1 MKCFQCDK
9 GRLISKTAEVAGEV
23 RGEKFTVRS
32 EAMVCNRCGF
42 QALSEEQSAAY
53 TVAIS
58 DAYRQNHGLLT
69 SKELK
74 DIRKRLGLSQRAFA
88 DFLKVGVASIKRWE
102 AGLIQDEAHDQLIR
116 LRTDLEAARRNAR
129 ELEQQLGVVSPPS
142 QPQVIY
148 VPVQWRSS
156 ERPEWEAAGADSAIA
171 GVRIAPG
178 FLGELCYKC
187 A

>member
-9 GRLISKTAEVAGEV
+9 GKLISKIAEVTGEV

-42 QALSEEQSAAY
+42 QVLSDEQSVAY

-58 DAYRQNHGLLT
+58 DAYRENRGLLT

-74 DIRKRLGLSQRAFA
+74 DIRGRRGLSQRAFA
-88 DFLKVGVASIKRWE
+88 RFLKVGVASVKRWE
-102 AGLIQDEAHDQLIR
+102 SGLIQDEAHDQLIR
-116 LRTDLEAARRNAR
+116 LRTDLRVARRNTR
-129 ELEQQLGVVSPPS
+129 ELEQEFAVAAPS
-142 QPQVIY
+142 GQAQVID
-148 VPVQWRSS
+148 VLVQRRSLA
-156 ERPEWEAAGADSAIA
+156 RPEWEGTGVEPAIA
-171 GVRIAPG
+171 GVWIAPG
-178 FLGELCYKC
+178 FFGNLCYNS

>member
-1 MKCFQCDK
+1 MKCLQCDK
-9 GRLISKTAEVAGEV
+9 GKLTSKTAEVAGEV

-42 QALSEEQSAAY
+42 QALSDEQSAAY

-74 DIRKRLGLSQRAFA
+74 DIRKRLGLSQRVFA
-88 DFLKVGVASIKRWE
+88 RFLKVGVASVKRWE

-116 LRTDLEAARRNAR
+116 LRTDLEAARRNVR
-129 ELEQQLGVVSPPS
+129 ELEQRLGVAPQAF
-142 QPQVIY
+142 QPRVIS
-148 VPVQWRSS
+148 VRRRSS
-156 ERPEWEAAGADSAIA
+156 GRAAWEAVGAKSVIA
-171 GVRIAPG
+171 GGRIGPG
-178 FLGELCYKC
+178 SPGDLCYT